1 VSVPDAGH
9 VALLE
14 RPDIVNA
21 ALLEFLEEIQ

>member
-1 VSVPDAGH
+1 VAVPQAGH

-21 ALLEFLEEIQ
+21 ALDTFLEQI